1 MDDMGIVAK
10 TIGRWKE
17 RKEQGRKGGR
27 KEGREG
33 LADMTDSDRGRR
45 IAAGERKKC
54 DTE

>member
-10 TIGRWKE
+10 TIGR
-17 RKEQGRKGGR
+17 RKER

-45 IAAGERKKC
+45 IAARERKKC